1 MRQGRFAQVGTPFEV
16 YSRPVDEATALFLG
30 DALVLD
36 AELTEGRARCAIGEL
51 PTDDPHAS
59 GRGRVMLRPEQLR
72 VFAVRAAGERFSY
85 RGCRFRRSYLDAD
98 GDGGGAIDA
107 VGVEKPSAV
116 PPGKPAPRFVWR
128 LLAVR
133 GYFCA

>member
-36 AELTEGRARCAIGEL
+36 AELMEGRARCAIGEL
-51 PTDDPHAS
+51 PTDDPHAN

-72 VFAVRAAGERFSY
+72 VSSCAPQESAFRIVDVDFAGHISTLTVSAAGNR
-85 RGCRFRRSYLDAD
+85 CR
-98 GDGGGAIDA
+98 
-107 VGVEKPSAV
+107 
-116 PPGKPAPRFVWR
+116 W
-128 LLAVR
+128 
-133 GYFCA
+133 C